1 MLAMQNACLL
11 HVACA
16 SALRPVVR
24 PALRPAPHMTAGAS
38 RELAL
43 STVVFGMGC
52 FWAPQEAFESVPGVE
67 SARVGYASV
76 EPQSS
81 AEAPSYF
88 SVCEGNGYTEAVE
101 VTFDE
106 NIVSFE
112 SLLKVFWS
120 NHDASVVTLG
130 KEDQY
135 RSALWVTNAA
145 QRKLAISD
153 LERATAAYA
162 EAGKPRPE
170 TVVAE
175 SPPAFSLAE
184 KYHQSFW
191 RKARLK
197 LGLLVVLL
205 LLRAAG
211 SSELDLL
218 SAVGT
223 QLVFAWWW
231 FECAGLLAAASPF
244 AQLF

>member
-1 MLAMQNACLL
+1 MHMFALLAMPNACLL
-11 HVACA
+11 HVACT
-16 SALRPVVR
+16 SALR
-24 PALRPAPHMTAGAS
+24 PALRPAPRMMTAGSS
-38 RELAL
+38 REL

-120 NHDASVVTLG
+120 EHDASVVTPG

-170 TVVAE
+170 TVVTE

-184 KYHQSFW
+184 NYHQSFW

-197 LGLLVVLL
+197 LGVLVVLL

-211 SSELDLL
+211 SSELDLV

-231 FECAGLLAAASPF
+231 VECAGLLAAASPF
-244 AQLF
+244 AELF

>member
-24 PALRPAPHMTAGAS
+24 PALRPALRMTAGAS

-135 RSALWVTNAA
+135 RC
-145 QRKLAISD
+145 R
-153 LERATAAYA
+153 
-162 EAGKPRPE
+162 G
-170 TVVAE
+170 
-175 SPPAFSLAE
+175 
-184 KYHQSFW
+184 W
-191 RKARLK
+191 RS
-197 LGLLVVLL
+197 G
-205 LLRAAG
+205 AG
-211 SSELDLL
+211 S
-218 SAVGT
+218 V
-223 QLVFAWWW
+223 
-231 FECAGLLAAASPF
+231 AGR
-244 AQLF
+244 

>member
-1 MLAMQNACLL
+1 MASRARLPPPRQVLVAVLAGARASPSSLMLAMQNACLL

-24 PALRPAPHMTAGAS
+24 PALRPAPRMTAGAS

-135 RSALWVTNAA
+135 RYYCTVEYSTGTVQVQYNTGTV
-145 QRKLAISD
+145 QYSTGIYTVYIRYD
-153 LERATAAYA
+153 LE
-162 EAGKPRPE
+162 
-170 TVVAE
+170 TV
-175 SPPAFSLAE
+175 
-184 KYHQSFW
+184 
-191 RKARLK
+191 
-197 LGLLVVLL
+197 
-205 LLRAAG
+205 
-211 SSELDLL
+211 
-218 SAVGT
+218 
-223 QLVFAWWW
+223 
-231 FECAGLLAAASPF
+231 
-244 AQLF
+244 